1 MNRQFTPKLLL
12 LFLIGFAFN
21 FCSDPVKVG
30 EDTQDNVTI
39 SNIVINN
46 VVDNDAD
53 DFYAAVNLSF
63 TINTENN
70 MNLRAY
76 VGYKGTE
83 DTEYQAYSYYFTFD
97 ANGTEGI
104 SITLDSEDHPFSSGC
119 YDFIIW
125 IYEETD
131 TDLENLLASISA
143 SEDEDLYLCMESYD
157 DDQPTIQLIF
167 NNECPTSVMAT
178 ITSYGSLTIPANS
191 TNSYTFYSD
200 PGTITFNASTQIS
213 IGQNL
218 VWTNRTVD
226 LTGLQSYTYR
236 LFYSEAI
243 FYATVTNSGAS
254 TINQFII
261 NKGLD
266 DEYSANISIPNNGVA
281 TSLGYYN
288 AHGTDTEVWFWSTG
302 AQAWYYWYNLVFP
315 GGDNQVVNL
324 SSDLP
329 QFTGTNSPDI
339 REFFKKSSTIEAK

>member
-157 DDQPTIQLIF
+157 DDQPTVQLVF
-167 NNECPTSVMAT
+167 DNQ
-178 ITSYGSLTIPANS
+178 
-191 TNSYTFYSD
+191 
-200 PGTITFNASTQIS
+200 STQIS